1 MRRNACNAVS
11 IVFVVFV
18 ATALLALLAV
28 AQAQSSANA
37 NSGPAKPAS
46 RTCKIVHTVASD
58 GDLDLARKDY
68 DAAAIF
74 YRAALAQSPTSQE
87 ARLGLVRSLIGED
100 NTAEAISAAQDA
112 LAQDPKS
119 ALAELA
125 AAEADFRA
133 ADFVSARE
141 HAIHASVDDDCEG
154 RVFAFAARLNS
165 LFANFS
171 RASLLLATAHQLRP
185 DDELI
190 RREWIRSLPRQQR
203 LAELQ
208 SYLEHHPAVSD
219 EDRNLLSISA
229 DYLKARRP
237 GECRITSKSDS
248 TKVPFVPIY
257 GDAPH
262 PVAYGLKVVFNGKAR
277 DMQIDTGASG
287 IILSPGA
294 ARSLGLQPEYRLQ
307 AGGVG
312 DSGKVDSYLTHV
324 ATIRIGDVELSDC
337 MVEVLQKS
345 YLDSDGL
352 IGMDV
357 FSRWL
362 VTLDYPNATLLL
374 NPLPARPAAA
384 GSSAAIPEDD
394 APHDAFVPPAMQNWL
409 HVARIGHDLLLPSVI
424 NGGPVHYLMADT
436 GASQTTLSLAFAR
449 QSGKPHLDDNVHFK
463 GISGEVKKVYRLD
476 DAGLQFGTLRLPP
489 SSYFAFDFTKLSH
502 DTGTEVSGLFGLP
515 SLARLTITVDYRDNL
530 MQLKYDPK
538 HDPALRQF

>member
-1 MRRNACNAVS
+1 MRRNACNV
-11 IVFVVFV
+11 VFLGFV
-18 ATALLALLAV
+18 ATALVALLAV
-28 AQAQSSANA
+28 ADAQSPANP
-37 NSGPAKPAS
+37 NGPPAAKPAS
-46 RTCKIVHTVASD
+46 RMCKIVHTVAND

-74 YRAALAQSPTSQE
+74 YRTAIAQAPTSEE
-87 ARLGLVRSLIGED
+87 ARLGLVRSLIGKD
-100 NTAEAISAAQDA
+100 DTAEALSEAQGA
-112 LAQDPKS
+112 LAKDPKS

-125 AAEADFRA
+125 TAEADFRA
-133 ADFVSARE
+133 ADFIAARE
-141 HAIHASVDDDCEG
+141 HGARAGVDDDCDG

-165 LFANFS
+165 LFANFA
-171 RASLLLATAHQLRP
+171 RASALLAVAHQIRP

-203 LAELQ
+203 LAELL
-208 SYLEHHPAVSD
+208 SYLEHHPVLSN
-219 EDRNLLSISA
+219 EDRNLLAISA
-229 DYLKARRP
+229 EHMKASRP

-257 GDAPH
+257 GDAPR

-294 ARSLGLQPEYRLQ
+294 ARSLKLQPEYRLQ

-312 DSGKVDSYLTHV
+312 DNGEVDSYLTHV

-362 VTLDYPNATLLL
+362 VTLDYPNAALLL
-374 NPLPARPAAA
+374 NPLPARP
-384 GSSAAIPEDD
+384 SANDSTVSPEDD
-394 APHDAFVPPAMQNWL
+394 APHDAFVAPGMQNWL
-409 HVARIGHDLLLPSVI
+409 HVARIGHDLLLPSAI
-424 NGGPVHYLMADT
+424 NGGPIHYLMADT
-436 GASQTTLSLAFAR
+436 GSAQTALSLAFAR
-449 QSGKPHLDDNVHFK
+449 QSGKPHLDDNVRFK

-476 DAGLQFGTLRLPP
+476 DAGLQFGSLRLPP
-489 SSYFAFDFTKLSH
+489 YSYFAFDFTKLSH

-515 SLARLTITVDYRDNL
+515 TLSRLAITVDYRDNL
-530 MQLKYDPK
+530 MQLKYDPN
-538 HDPALRQF
+538 HDPGQMRF